1 MGRATH
7 RGAALAPGPGPVVC
21 VPLTE
26 AAAGDPGTAPG
37 RVLAA
42 GPAGVSLDVDGQ
54 QRDFGYQELGP
65 GQVQIEFG
73 GAGAWACGPLGDE
86 GEPDGH

>member
-1 MGRATH
+1 M
-7 RGAALAPGPGPVVC
+7 L
-21 VPLTE
+21 
-26 AAAGDPGTAPG
+26 G

-42 GPAGVSLDVDGQ
+42 GPAGVSLDVNGQ

-73 GAGAWACGPLGDE
+73 GASASAGGPQLGDE